1 MQVMKKTL
9 AFKQWCTLSGA
20 SARQFLNTFR
30 KVMRFSFMILLV
42 FLVSGQLLLA
52 SSSKG
57 QSLDKIN
64 VRLEVGNE
72 TIKSVIK
79 KIEKQTNLRFAYK
92 DNVLSP
98 NARVTLSSLD
108 KSVKDILDELFA
120 NRGIGYSQIDNNII
134 LFNTTTAG
142 PAASNNNGQIE
153 TITINGKV
161 TDEKGEPL
169 PGVSVRIKDTD
180 IGVATNVS
188 GDFTITVPNANTV
201 LVFTFLGFRPLE
213 QSINGKT
220 FLKVALVP
228 LSKSLE
234 EVIIVGYG
242 AVKKRDLT
250 GSVVSVKGDEI
261 TKVAASNP
269 MEALQGKVSGVDIV
283 RTSGA
288 AGANV
293 SVTVRGN
300 RSLSAGN
307 GPLYIVDGIQY
318 SNYEDI
324 NQNDIASMEF
334 LKDAS
339 STAIYG
345 SRGANGVIIITT
357 KRGSSGQPK
366 VAAGSYYGI
375 SDVAGYPVPMTGS
388 QYANLKRESFR
399 TIGTWNSPADD
410 PKVFTSAG
418 DLAAVQSGLSY
429 YWPGFLLHKGSQQDY
444 NASVSGGSEKTKAY
458 FSFDYFKEKGLYA
471 NDYSNRYTL
480 RLNIDHQLFKAFKV
494 GLQSQLAYYDQNL
507 RNDGVLSVANK
518 IIPYFNPYNADGSIA
533 KFPGNGNQANP
544 LFDDDASQFVNKNKI
559 THLLSTAYAEW
570 KPINGLTIRSNLGIT
585 LSGSRNGHFESA
597 NTINR
602 ALSSGSLSSVTN
614 SNETNLLW
622 ENIITWQK
630 TIARHSVVVT
640 GVTSY
645 QSNVMDQSAAQGTGQ
660 LIPDQSFYAL
670 QNNPSNL
677 KISSNYVGQHL
688 TSGALRLNY
697 AFKDRYLLTLT
708 GRADG
713 SSVLSSGN
721 KWAFFPS
728 AAAAWRV
735 VDEGFMKTQNVF
747 SELKLRL
754 SYGVAGN
761 AAVSAYQTQSKAMLI
776 PFSWNDITA
785 LAYGLDPNIGNP
797 QLKWELTGT
806 LNAGIDFGVYK
817 DRVSGT
823 IDYYDSH
830 TRDLLLPQ
838 QLPASTG
845 ALRTLANVGK
855 SRNTGIEI
863 ALKTINIQSESF
875 TWTSNITYT
884 RNKERITYLPNGVN
898 DLANGWFIGYPVVSF
913 YDYQKTGIWQTSEAA
928 QAATYG
934 YKPGDIKVAD
944 LDNDGKFTT
953 TFDRKILGS
962 AVPRYSFGFSND
974 FKYKGFDLNVQVF
987 GRIGQMFVSQYALK
1001 YEPNGIENGANV
1013 DYWTPE
1019 NPTNAYPRPS
1029 ANITKASEPFAS
1041 TLGYKDGSY
1050 VKIRNATLGFT
1061 FPASVTKPIHVS
1073 NLRIY
1078 VSAKNFATFSKIKD
1092 YDPEGGGSFDRPLTK
1107 LFLAGL
1113 NLSF

>member
-1 MQVMKKTL
+1 MKKTL

-142 PAASNNNGQIE
+142 PAASNNGQIE

-213 QSINGKT
+213 QSVNGKT

-357 KRGSSGQPK
+357 KRGSSG
-366 VAAGSYYGI
+366 
-375 SDVAGYPVPMTGS
+375 
-388 QYANLKRESFR
+388 L
-399 TIGTWNSPADD
+399 
-410 PKVFTSAG
+410 
-418 DLAAVQSGLSY
+418 
-429 YWPGFLLHKGSQQDY
+429 
-444 NASVSGGSEKTKAY
+444 
-458 FSFDYFKEKGLYA
+458 
-471 NDYSNRYTL
+471 
-480 RLNIDHQLFKAFKV
+480 
-494 GLQSQLAYYDQNL
+494 
-507 RNDGVLSVANK
+507 
-518 IIPYFNPYNADGSIA
+518 
-533 KFPGNGNQANP
+533 P
-544 LFDDDASQFVNKNKI
+544 LFVVI
-559 THLLSTAYAEW
+559 
-570 KPINGLTIRSNLGIT
+570 
-585 LSGSRNGHFESA
+585 
-597 NTINR
+597 
-602 ALSSGSLSSVTN
+602 
-614 SNETNLLW
+614 
-622 ENIITWQK
+622 IIT
-630 TIARHSVVVT
+630 
-640 GVTSY
+640 
-645 QSNVMDQSAAQGTGQ
+645 
-660 LIPDQSFYAL
+660 
-670 QNNPSNL
+670 
-677 KISSNYVGQHL
+677 
-688 TSGALRLNY
+688 
-697 AFKDRYLLTLT
+697 
-708 GRADG
+708 
-713 SSVLSSGN
+713 
-721 KWAFFPS
+721 
-728 AAAAWRV
+728 
-735 VDEGFMKTQNVF
+735 
-747 SELKLRL
+747 
-754 SYGVAGN
+754 
-761 AAVSAYQTQSKAMLI
+761 
-776 PFSWNDITA
+776 
-785 LAYGLDPNIGNP
+785 
-797 QLKWELTGT
+797 
-806 LNAGIDFGVYK
+806 
-817 DRVSGT
+817 
-823 IDYYDSH
+823 
-830 TRDLLLPQ
+830 
-838 QLPASTG
+838 
-845 ALRTLANVGK
+845 
-855 SRNTGIEI
+855 
-863 ALKTINIQSESF
+863 
-875 TWTSNITYT
+875 
-884 RNKERITYLPNGVN
+884 
-898 DLANGWFIGYPVVSF
+898 
-913 YDYQKTGIWQTSEAA
+913 
-928 QAATYG
+928 
-934 YKPGDIKVAD
+934 
-944 LDNDGKFTT
+944 
-953 TFDRKILGS
+953 
-962 AVPRYSFGFSND
+962 
-974 FKYKGFDLNVQVF
+974 
-987 GRIGQMFVSQYALK
+987 
-1001 YEPNGIENGANV
+1001 
-1013 DYWTPE
+1013 
-1019 NPTNAYPRPS
+1019 
-1029 ANITKASEPFAS
+1029 PFAP
-1041 TLGYKDGSY
+1041 
-1050 VKIRNATLGFT
+1050 RE
-1061 FPASVTKPIHVS
+1061 P
-1073 NLRIY
+1073 
-1078 VSAKNFATFSKIKD
+1078 
-1092 YDPEGGGSFDRPLTK
+1092 
-1107 LFLAGL
+1107 
-1113 NLSF
+1113 